1 MRMDTNIVYSN
12 DLCSAFLTAIVKSF
26 EERHPSQY
34 LGRTAMQ
41 KLAYFARVLD
51 VPIPCS
57 FGIYTY
63 GPYSDTITFSVESLL
78 ADEVLV
84 DRSTNPKYSNYR
96 IASNS
101 AELLH
106 AYAEE
111 VAPHE
116 DTINRIVETLGRFD
130 PSDLELIATL
140 HFVARR
146 QKQRTGKLNEAAIM
160 AEFKSIK
167 KNKFTDDAIG
177 TWYKA
182 LQQAKLIF

>member
-1 MRMDTNIVYSN
+1 MKIDSDIVYAN

-26 EERHPSQY
+26 EERYAGRY

-41 KLAYFARVLD
+41 KLAYFATVLG

-63 GPYSDTITFSVESLL
+63 GPYSDTITFSIESLL

-96 IASNS
+96 TGRNS
-101 AELLH
+101 AELLN
-106 AYAEE
+106 AYA
-111 VAPHE
+111 VDVTPFNE
-116 DTINRIVETLGRFD
+116 DINKVVDALGEFE
-130 PSDLELIATL
+130 PTELELIATL

-146 QKQRTGKLNEAAIM
+146 QKQRSGKLVRSLVI
-160 AEFKSIK
+160 AEFKSVK
-167 KNKFTDDAIG
+167 KDKFGEDAISG
-177 TWYKA
+177 WYDA
-182 LQQAKLIF
+182 LEHAALI

>member
-1 MRMDTNIVYSN
+1 MRTETDIVYSN
-12 DLCSAFLTAIVKSF
+12 DLCSAFLTSIVKSF
-26 EERHPSQY
+26 EERHPGQY

-41 KLAYFARVLD
+41 KLAYFAKALD

-84 DRSTNPKYSNYR
+84 DWSTNQKYSNYR
-96 IASNS
+96 TGSNS
-101 AELLH
+101 AELLR

-111 VAPHE
+111 VEPY
-116 DTINRIVETLGRFD
+116 DDSINSIVETLGKFD

-146 QKQRTGKLNEAAIM
+146 QKQRTGNLNKVAIVT
-160 AEFKSIK
+160 EFKSIK
-167 KNKFTDDAIG
+167 KDKFTDDAIG
-177 TWYKA
+177 KWYNA
-182 LQQAKLIF
+182 LQQAKLI

>member
-1 MRMDTNIVYSN
+1 MKTDTDLVYSN
-12 DLCSAFLTAIVKSF
+12 DLCSAFLTGIVKSF
-26 EERHPSQY
+26 EQRYPGQY

-41 KLAYFARVLD
+41 KMAYFAKVLG

-96 IASNS
+96 TGRNS
-101 AELLH
+101 AELLS

-111 VAPHE
+111 VEPHE
-116 DTINRIVETLGRFD
+116 DTINRIVEALGAFE

-146 QKQRTGKLNEAAIM
+146 QKQRTGKLNKAAVI

-167 KNKFTDDAIG
+167 KNKFTDDDIT
-177 TWYKA
+177 TWYNS
-182 LQQAKLIF
+182 LQQTKLI

>member
-1 MRMDTNIVYSN
+1 MRTGADIVYSN

-26 EERHPSQY
+26 EEHFPARY

-41 KLAYFARVLD
+41 KLTYFSKVLD

-96 IASNS
+96 TGSNS
-101 AELLH
+101 IELLN
-106 AYAEE
+106 AYSDEIS
-111 VAPHE
+111 PHKG
-116 DTINRIVETLGRFD
+116 TIDRIVEALGEFD
-130 PSDLELIATL
+130 PTDLELIATL

-146 QKQRTGKLNEAAIM
+146 QKMRTGELNKSTVIT
-160 AEFKSIK
+160 EFKSIK
-167 KNKFTDDAIG
+167 KDKFTDHAIG
-177 TWYKA
+177 RWYKA
-182 LQQAKLIF
+182 LQQAKLI